1 MCSSDLAK
9 LKFLRGTAFDPFGW
23 TRERKMERRL
33 IGEYRDTVREL
44 LATLG
49 PDNHLAAVEIAGLAE
64 KIRGFGH
71 VKRKNADLAKAR
83 EAALMAAYRAGQP
96 AAAAAE

>member
-1 MCSSDLAK
+1 
-9 LKFLRGTAFDPFGW
+9 
-23 TRERKMERRL
+23 
-33 IGEYRDTVREL
+33 L

-49 PDNHLAAVEIAGLAE
+49 PENHLAAVEIARLPE

-71 VKRKNADLAKAR
+71 VKRKNADLAKVR